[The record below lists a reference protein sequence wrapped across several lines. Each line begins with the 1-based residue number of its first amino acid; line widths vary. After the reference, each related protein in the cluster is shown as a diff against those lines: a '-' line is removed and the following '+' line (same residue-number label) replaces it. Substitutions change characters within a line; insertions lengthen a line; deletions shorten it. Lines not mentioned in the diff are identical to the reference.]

1 MALVTQPGQRAR
13 LLETSTYLD
22 FFGVRNV
29 SRQIVTPPVLSA
41 DVDNYPIQDGSRYGL
56 SATVPVAITGLAA
69 AQAWHGLDLDLVNVG
84 SQVITLANLSASS
97 LAPNRI
103 LTGTGSDLAIAPLA
117 TVSLFYDQSIPGWR
131 VSTAPGGGGG
141 GGPPVTDVQLFTT
154 NGTWTKPAGAKRV
167 EFRMIGSGGG
177 GGSGR
182 RGAVGTIRGGGGG
195 GSAGSVT
202 RVCRSAA
209 DLPASMDVTIPQGG
223 AGGAAV
229 TTDDTV
235 GHDGS
240 PAFSPEVYTTVVGG
254 GLTFRARCGT
264 GGQGGQAGPSANGGN
279 ITFGLSTFDP
289 TSGPS
294 RGSGSGAD
302 GPDLGSAEPIVG
314 GHGGGGA
321 GRNASNTQIGPGS
334 GGNAGGAAEGGGA
347 GGPAGNIFTAP
358 PGLNGADGSDAVGA
372 GSGGGGAGG
381 GGATAGTTGGHGGKG
396 GKYGAGGGGGEGVT
410 NGNLSGAGGD
420 GGPGF
425 VEIVTYF

>member
-141 GGPPVTDVQLFTT
+141 GVPVTDVQQFTA
-154 NGTWTKPAGAKRV
+154 NGTWTKPSGAKYVRG
-167 EFRMIGSGGG
+167 RLIGSGGG
-177 GGSGR
+177 GGSGY
-182 RGAVGTIRGGGGG
+182 RGAVDTIRGGGGG
-195 GSAGSVT
+195 GSSGSVT
-202 RVCRSAA
+202 LFERKAA
-209 DLPASMDVTIPQGG
+209 DLPATMAVTIPPGG

-229 TTDDTV
+229 AVDNTP
-235 GHDGS
+235 GNPGL
-240 PAFSPEVYTTVVGG
+240 PAFTPPVFVTVIGG
-254 GLTFRARCGT
+254 GITFRARCGCGAE
-264 GGQGGQAGPSANGGN
+264 GGKNGTSANGGA
-279 ITFGLSTFDP
+279 TFFGVSTYDAD
-289 TSGPS
+289 SGPS

-302 GPDLGSAEPIVG
+302 GPDTIESGESKIAG
-314 GHGGGGA
+314 QGGGG
-321 GRNASNTQIGPGS
+321 GGKNATNFQISGGPG
-334 GGNAGGAAEGGGA
+334 GNGATAEGGGP
-347 GGPAGNIFTAP
+347 GGPQNNIFTSP
-358 PGLNGADGSDAVGA
+358 PGAPGADGSDAVGN
-372 GSGGGGAGG
+372 GPGGGGAGG
-381 GGATAGTTGGHGGKG
+381 GGAIPGDAPGGHGGKG
-396 GKYGAGGGGGEGVT
+396 GKYGGGGGGGEGVT